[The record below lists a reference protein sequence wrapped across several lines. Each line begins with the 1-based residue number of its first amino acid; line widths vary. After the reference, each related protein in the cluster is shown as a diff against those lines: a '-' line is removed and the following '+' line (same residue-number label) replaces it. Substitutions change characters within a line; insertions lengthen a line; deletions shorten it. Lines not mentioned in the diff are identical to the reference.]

1 MGSFV
6 VRHVVLLLGYFTCL
20 AYMLRGAFAYLL
32 KRQAPG
38 NTLRSSALCC
48 STSRVRPLVDQIRI
62 PSELR
67 PCAGKT

>member
-6 VRHVVLLLGYFTCL
+6 VWHVVLLLGYFTCL

-38 NTLRSSALCC
+38 NVLRSSALGCP
-48 STSRVRPLVDQIRI
+48 TSRVRPLADQIRR
-62 PSELR
+62 PPELQ